1 MALAFAD
8 RFINAPGPA
17 SADEAAALATHFD
30 AKKRTELALGLGLF
44 HGFSKLLIGMGLE
57 PEQMD
62 TTVLPTPRFTT
73 AVPDVDLSDR
83 HAALLA
89 DHPDLAKRWANVWQT
104 IATFDGGL
112 DHGLIDAC
120 RARIATLIGVDWA
133 SATEPALANG
143 TMVDPVLADLAI
155 EMSELFVID
164 IRAITAVHLDKLT
177 ALAGKASLTH
187 LFITMAMA
195 DGIYRVAR
203 TMS

>member
-17 SADEAAALATHFD
+17 SADDAVALAKHFD
-30 AKKRTELALGLGLF
+30 AKDRTELALGLGLF

-83 HAALLA
+83 HGALLA
-89 DHPDLAKRWANVWQT
+89 DHPDLAKRWTNVWQT

-112 DHGLIDAC
+112 DHGLIEAC

-133 SATEPALANG
+133 TTPAFAVATL
-143 TMVDPVLADLAI
+143 VDPVLADLAI

-164 IRAITAVHLDKLT
+164 IRAITAVHLDKVA
-177 ALAGKASLTH
+177 ALAGQAGLTH
-187 LFITMAMA
+187 LFITMAVA

-203 TMS
+203 TLS

>member
-17 SADEAAALATHFD
+17 SADDAVALAKHFD
-30 AKKRTELALGLGLF
+30 AKDRTELALGLGLF

-89 DHPDLAKRWANVWQT
+89 DHPDLAKRWTNVWQT

-112 DHGLIDAC
+112 DHGLIEAC

-133 SATEPALANG
+133 TTPAFAVATL
-143 TMVDPVLADLAI
+143 VDPVLADLAI

-164 IRAITAVHLDKLT
+164 IRAITAVHLDKVA
-177 ALAGKASLTH
+177 ALAGQAGLTH
-187 LFITMAMA
+187 LFITMAVA

-203 TMS
+203 TLS

>member
-1 MALAFAD
+1 VALAFAD

-17 SADEAAALATHFD
+17 SANEAAALATHFD
-30 AKKRTELALGLGLF
+30 AKERTELALGLGLF

-73 AVPDVDLSDR
+73 AVPEVDLSDR
-83 HAALLA
+83 HAALLT
-89 DHPDLAKRWANVWQT
+89 DHPDLARRWANVWQT

-112 DHGLIDAC
+112 DRGLIEAC
-120 RARIATLIGVDWA
+120 RARIATLIDVEWA
-133 SATEPALANG
+133 TTPAFVIG

-164 IRAITAVHLDKLT
+164 IRAITAVHLDKVT
-177 ALAGKASLTH
+177 ALAGQAGLAH
-187 LFITMAMA
+187 LFITMAVA

-203 TMS
+203 TLS